1 MWHDAELVA
10 PETFDKGRRCSHVT
24 VTYEGATAHTPGT
37 VATTE
42 QCSTVLSMYNCG
54 PQCHSHDRSHPV
66 TVDELL
72 GFIEGRKAQTD
83 DEGPFS
89 RRGHSRNIP
98 FQDSLVM
105 LARV

>member
-1 MWHDAELVA
+1 MWRDAELVA

-72 GFIEGRKAQTD
+72 G
-83 DEGPFS
+83 
-89 RRGHSRNIP
+89 
-98 FQDSLVM
+98 
-105 LARV
+105 